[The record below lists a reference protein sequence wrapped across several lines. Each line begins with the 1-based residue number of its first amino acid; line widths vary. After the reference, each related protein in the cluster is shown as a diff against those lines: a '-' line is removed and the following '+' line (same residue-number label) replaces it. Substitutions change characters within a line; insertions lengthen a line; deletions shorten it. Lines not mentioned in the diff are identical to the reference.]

1 MLQFLLVRCRRF
13 ARPHGSA
20 LPLSAGRSPNWNL
33 WSVSWNRLWC
43 GVAMPICG
51 KITRVP
57 ELSVEDW
64 VEFASDISCLRS
76 VAHSTVDNPFS
87 PGRRLSVGVVGAF
100 ELVTRHRT
108 EPVGAIQPGPDFES
122 DGVLEVACIR
132 ANAALA
138 RDLAERVATGL
149 NATLE
154 WWG

>member
-1 MLQFLLVRCRRF
+1 MNS
-13 ARPHGSA
+13 ARKG
-20 LPLSAGRSPNWNL
+20 GRDGAIYSRAPQAISPMC
-33 WSVSWNRLWC
+33 SSGAKRLWC
-43 GVAMPICG
+43 GIAMPICG

-64 VEFASDISCLRS
+64 IQFASDVSCLRS

-100 ELVTRHRT
+100 ELVTRHRA

-138 RDLAERVATGL
+138 RGLAERVATGL
-149 NATLE
+149 NATLK